1 MKKCRVKK
9 GDGVYLFFIEFV
21 VFVKDCVEKVNIFEF
36 EDLIKFRDI
45 VKFVD
50 NIKRF
55 IKGKEV
61 NFFVI

>member
-36 EDLIKFRDI
+36 EDLIKIRDI